1 MPPPYERNF
10 SMKKAF
16 ACILGL
22 VVCMDASHALA
33 SSLSSLAGSFNP
45 VGHSFLYLGGGLV
58 VVSSVLVMFDKR
70 LD

>member
-1 MPPPYERNF
+1 
-10 SMKKAF
+10 MKK
-16 ACILGL
+16 ISLVL
-22 VVCMDASHALA
+22 VVLAMLLGCSSALA
-33 SSLSSLAGSFNP
+33 SSLTSAINP